1 MNAAHANPESAKR
14 TEHHTGLSA
23 FGVLTMELSH
33 KLRFLQF
40 PKKSVSQGV
49 AIVCAVCFRRK
60 LFAGGEEHPS
70 CDSPTERRL
79 FLSVYSQVLS
89 NY

>member
-1 MNAAHANPESAKR
+1 MNAAHENPESAKR
-14 TEHHTGLSA
+14 TEHHTVLSA

-49 AIVCAVCFRRK
+49 AIVCPVCFRK

-79 FLSVYSQVLS
+79 FLSVYLQVLS